1 MSAAWRERVAAA
13 PARRASTPALSVVVP
28 TYREAANIAELA
40 RRLAAALDG
49 LDWELLLVDDDSGDG
64 AVEIAADLGRWLPV
78 RIAVRSGVARD
89 LSAAVLHGIGLARH
103 DRVVVMDADLSH
115 PPERIPGLLA
125 ALGADADIVLGS
137 RYARGGRVDEGW
149 GWKRRLN
156 SLAAT
161 WLARPL
167 AACRDPMAGFFALDR
182 RALPALEGLRP
193 IGYKIGLELIVRGGL
208 RVREVP
214 ILFRDRTRGASKMGW
229 RAQRDTLVH
238 LHRLYLV
245 RFGAVARLG
254 CFLGVGASG
263 FAVDLALYLG
273 LQWLGVEHRLARFA
287 SFWPAVTWNW
297 GLHRALTF
305 ADRPPRARARQWAQF
320 AATSLAGLTVNVGG
334 YTALTSLV
342 PVFDR
347 YRVLALVCGV
357 AAGSVVNYLAANAFV
372 YRDGARGAGGG

>member
-1 MSAAWRERVAAA
+1 MRAAAAA
-13 PARRASTPALSVVVP
+13 PARRAPGAGLSVVVP

-64 AVEIAADLGRWLPV
+64 SVEIAADLGRRLPV
-78 RIAVRSGVARD
+78 RIVVRSGVARD
-89 LSAAVLHGIGLARH
+89 LSAAVLHGMGLARH

-263 FAVDLALYLG
+263 FAVDLAFYLG

-287 SFWPAVTWNW
+287 SFWPAMTWNW
-297 GLHRALTF
+297 RLHRALTF
-305 ADRPPRARARQWAQF
+305 AERPPRARARQWAQF

-334 YTALTSLV
+334 YTALTSQV

-357 AAGSVVNYLAANAFV
+357 AAGSVVNYLAASAFV

>member
-1 MSAAWRERVAAA
+1 MRAAAAA
-13 PARRASTPALSVVVP
+13 PARRASTPGLSVVVP

-40 RRLAAALDG
+40 RCLAAALSG

-64 AVEIAADLGRWLPV
+64 SVQIAADLGRWLPV
-78 RIAVRSGVARD
+78 RMVVRSGVPRD
-89 LSAAVLHGIGLARH
+89 LSAAVLDGIRMARH
-103 DRVVVMDADLSH
+103 EVVVVMDADLSH

-137 RYARGGRVDEGW
+137 RYVQGGRVDEAW
-149 GWKRRLN
+149 SWKRRLN
-156 SLAAT
+156 SRAAT
-161 WLARPL
+161 WLAWPL
-167 AACRDPMAGFFALDR
+167 AACRDPMAGFFAVDR
-182 RALPALEGLRP
+182 RALPDLDGLRP

-214 ILFRDRTRGASKMGW
+214 ILFRDRTRGASKMDW
-229 RAQRDTLVH
+229 RAQRDTLRH

-245 RFGAVARLG
+245 RFGAAARLA

-263 FAVDLALYLG
+263 FAVDLACYLG
-273 LQWLGVEHRLARFA
+273 LQWVGLEHRLARFA

-297 GLHRALTF
+297 RLNRALTF
-305 ADRPPRARARQWAQF
+305 ADRPPRPRARQWTRF
-320 AATSLAGLTVNVGG
+320 AATSLAGLAVNVGG
-334 YTALTSLV
+334 YAALTSLV

-357 AAGSVVNYLAANAFV
+357 AAGSVVNYVAANAFV
-372 YRDGARGAGGG
+372 YRDGAPGADGA

>member
-1 MSAAWRERVAAA
+1 MRAAAAA
-13 PARRASTPALSVVVP
+13 PARRAPGAGLSVVVP

-64 AVEIAADLGRWLPV
+64 SVEIAADLGRRLPV
-78 RIAVRSGVARD
+78 RIVVRSGVARD
-89 LSAAVLHGIGLARH
+89 LSAAVLHGIRLARH

-263 FAVDLALYLG
+263 FAVDLAFYLG

-287 SFWPAVTWNW
+287 SFWPAMTWNW
-297 GLHRALTF
+297 RLHRALTF
-305 ADRPPRARARQWAQF
+305 AERPPRARARQWAQF

-334 YTALTSLV
+334 YTALTSQV

-357 AAGSVVNYLAANAFV
+357 AAGSVVNYLAASAFV